1 MGDDLTMQHYDRN
14 TITEE
19 QKIKAVMNPGEWA
32 DLYAITARLGY
43 HPQSRYFGAV
53 TKVLNQM
60 VSNGEIET
68 KRGNLPTPFYR
79 LIMPVSALPDECRT
93 CGCNCSKTERAI
105 CLAEMN
111 GE

>member
-1 MGDDLTMQHYDRN
+1 MQHYDRT

-19 QKIKAVMNPGEWA
+19 PI
-32 DLYAITARLGY
+32 
-43 HPQSRYFGAV
+43 
-53 TKVLNQM
+53 
-60 VSNGEIET
+60 
-68 KRGNLPTPFYR
+68 
-79 LIMPVSALPDECRT
+79 SALPDECRE